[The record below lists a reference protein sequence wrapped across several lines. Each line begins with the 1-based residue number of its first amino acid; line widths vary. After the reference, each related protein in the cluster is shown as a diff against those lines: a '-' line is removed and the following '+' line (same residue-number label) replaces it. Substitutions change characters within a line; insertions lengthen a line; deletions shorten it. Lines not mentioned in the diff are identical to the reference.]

1 MESKNT
7 EDRYDLYH
15 GTESIDGNES
25 NDEDGMVIF
34 SPEQKREIQK
44 FENLVSFSVI
54 CSQALKFK
62 IRLPDFSNDDVFEMK
77 KFLIL
82 KAFIGDVGKFVCLT
96 PSDIIDAV
104 WQEFML
110 NPIEYY
116 IFCDGIIQSE
126 ENIRL
131 IDYVP
136 LNSNRHS
143 KRKFTYTKQVYE
155 EYFGYRPSGDI
166 WSSRLY
172 GPNSQSVSSGG
183 GGVVKNVSQN
193 SSQSSCSGGV
203 VQDVVEL
210 QKSSPSSSPSTIRE
224 ETIQSP
230 TQVIS
235 TFIQR
240 RKVGNSESKSDVEM
254 SSIEPYAK
262 APKSKPLYGIVDES
276 DSVQSKRSRVETEEN
291 ERENKNNQDIPV
303 RKKRGPGRPKR
314 VDI

>member
-1 MESKNT
+1 M
-7 EDRYDLYH
+7 
-15 GTESIDGNES
+15 
-25 NDEDGMVIF
+25 
-34 SPEQKREIQK
+34 
-44 FENLVSFSVI
+44 
-54 CSQALKFK
+54 
-62 IRLPDFSNDDVFEMK
+62 
-77 KFLIL
+77 
-82 KAFIGDVGKFVCLT
+82 
-96 PSDIIDAV
+96 
-104 WQEFML
+104 
-110 NPIEYY
+110 
-116 IFCDGIIQSE
+116 
-126 ENIRL
+126 
-131 IDYVP
+131 
-136 LNSNRHS
+136 
-143 KRKFTYTKQVYE
+143 
-155 EYFGYRPSGDI
+155 
-166 WSSRLY
+166 
-172 GPNSQSVSSGG
+172 
-183 GGVVKNVSQN
+183 VKNVSQN